1 MKNLKVL
8 AVAVVSDV
16 SVSVVPV
23 VAGEL
28 LLIFVRFA
36 TSLADDLILLYK
48 ADTKLSTCS
57 FDKILLLVLADFS
70 YRLPL
75 ALNLVYND
83 VPPPSRL

>member
-1 MKNLKVL
+1 ML

-23 VAGEL
+23 VVGEL

-36 TSLADDLILLYK
+36 TSLADYLILLYK

-57 FDKILLLVLADFS
+57 FDKIL
-70 YRLPL
+70 
-75 ALNLVYND
+75 
-83 VPPPSRL
+83 

>member
-23 VAGEL
+23 VVGEL

-36 TSLADDLILLYK
+36 TSLADYLILLYK

-57 FDKILLLVLADFS
+57 FDKIL
-70 YRLPL
+70 
-75 ALNLVYND
+75 
-83 VPPPSRL
+83 